1 MEGNIRLKYVNEF
14 IDETKEKVEFAVPD
28 YQRGYKWTEENIKEL
43 LNDIT
48 ELKEGE
54 EYCLM
59 PIITRRYIDA
69 GNPKIEIVDGQ
80 QRLTTLK
87 LIISH
92 IFNDDSKCQ
101 YSIPN
106 KCYNNLDNANITKAV
121 GAIKSFEKKDVLK
134 EKLFPTG
141 KQSPFYFIWYE
152 INGTPIDAVNT
163 FNRVNSWKI
172 PLKESELAK
181 AHIFSAFGP
190 ERYAERRIANIKWA
204 NLEKL
209 VNNPDF
215 FSFFTIG
222 KQKDQL
228 SEYESAHMDLL
239 LEILSAVRLGLPSDK
254 REGYRY
260 PIYKAIVMKNW
271 DGAKL
276 LAELERIA
284 NVMKFIYEDRVSYHL
299 ASYLLLKRKRK
310 PIPEM
315 VRLYINNESY
325 PGAKALLDEIKQ
337 EPFLATADRKTI
349 VNREYVEKLN
359 YWETKDK
366 QDLNNILTLYN
377 ICDALKNNAYYD
389 FYPSVLHS
397 KQEWTLEHIHA
408 KNEEAKDEKKIDSI
422 ISQLNKRLSLEDKE
436 WLKTEK
442 EKYKNDGKGLNSFY
456 DEILYPLLGG
466 VEIDDLKSDSNK
478 IDYSWYETSLKNL
491 ALLPHNENSAFNNS
505 NYLEKIEKLKSFGL
519 SSYIPKCTLQCFSKN
534 WNSESVVLNEV
545 WTEKEGR
552 NYLETIIST
561 ITECLNNLN
570 DSELKMNDFESK
582 VLKITNHTDQVITE
596 NNAEVN
602 PGTISDKAYSL
613 RKLSNI
619 LIPDFQ
625 RAYAQGRNTPQSKEI
640 IENFITDIRKAL
652 LCSNSPLSLDFIYGR
667 KNKEV
672 FEPYDGQQRLTTL
685 FLVHLYILRKADCE
699 LSMNKEW
706 EGFKLSY
713 RTSIE
718 AGRFVKAISDNNNQ
732 IFFKQNDTWKL
743 RHLESQLYVDSQM
756 LEDDAV
762 KNMLRTISVIDE
774 ILGDI
779 KAVKAVKALDN
790 IIFSLYENLPD
801 NNPEVF
807 YLRTNTRGLPL
818 TPFENF
824 RSKYEAYLKGN
835 NKDTTSLSVTRDRM
849 NKYFNW
855 FYSPEERKLPD
866 EKLMNLFVSYFSSL
880 YTLCDLKEDETEKSK
895 KFVPFQYFSNIF
907 ENQSEETVM
916 IPLLNLLDF
925 LAEDENKIKMLTN
938 DDDCWYSGKIKEAI
952 LNNKDN
958 NKSDYLLVVTF
969 FFRVF
974 NKNSFDG
981 EKYKA
986 YIRVVTNLINNNVSI
1001 NKDNRELWKAIS
1013 MSDFSEESLL
1023 QILNNSNNN
1032 NPTIAEEAKKLR
1044 LIQAD
1049 STWRSLI
1056 ENAES
1061 TAFADGFIDY
1071 LFDSDNSKEEFEQR
1085 LKTFK
1090 KYFDKEGVQKN
1101 FRTLLQTAYITMLP
1115 DGCNLYKVEFF
1126 NSKRA
1131 NWRDRIFAHP
1141 EIYKDCITSILD
1153 ENLFIEVNND
1163 DSNIH
1168 KLKRWL
1174 LNPSNEWIIGVLAE
1188 KEVNGPPFI
1197 FKWSNGYP
1205 GFKQKNKWQY
1215 LLCDLYEKRYTEL
1228 IRGLVKKYNDFKLDD
1243 CFKFTNPNNSDEFVV
1258 KPQDSWYD
1266 ILFSYKGKYY
1276 GFSVWGE
1283 LIKYQQN
1290 WNQPTEVVKEFP
1302 IFKNGCPDS
1311 CKTAE
1316 QVIAELDKLN
1326 NQN

>member
-1 MEGNIRLKYVNEF
+1 MDGNIRLKYVNEF

-28 YQRGYKWTEENIKEL
+28 YQRGYKWTKENINEL
-43 LNDIT
+43 LTDIIT
-48 ELKEGE
+48 LKDGE

-59 PIITRRYIDA
+59 PIIVRPTKDEKGKDI
-69 GNPKIEIVDGQ
+69 IEIVDGQ
-80 QRLTTLK
+80 QRLTTLQ
-87 LIISH
+87 LIIRH
-92 IFNDDSKCQ
+92 IFNDDSKCR
-101 YSIPN
+101 YSIPAG
-106 KCYNNLDNANITKAV
+106 CYNDLDKNNVETAST
-121 GAIKSFEKKDVLK
+121 AIKTFEKKDQL
-134 EKLFPTG
+134 EAKLLPDG
-141 KQSPFYFIWYE
+141 KRSPFYFLWYE
-152 INGTPIDAVNT
+152 IKGEEIDAINT

-181 AHIFSAFGP
+181 AHILSAFGTD
-190 ERYAERRIANIKWA
+190 RYAERRLANMKWA
-204 NLEKL
+204 KLEKL
-209 VNNPDF
+209 FMDNDF
-215 FSFFTIG
+215 FSFFTID
-222 KQKDQL
+222 KDKEQIK
-228 SEYESAHMDLL
+228 EYESAHMDLL
-239 LEILSAVRLGLPSDK
+239 LEIWDK
-254 REGYRY
+254 ISGIADKEREDQRY
-260 PIYKAIVMKNW
+260 PIYKKITELGKT
-271 DGAKL
+271 GADL
-276 LAELERIA
+276 LKELEDIA
-284 NVMKFIYEDRVSYHL
+284 NAMKFIHEDRVSYHF
-299 ASYLLLKRKRK
+299 ASYLLLRKR
-310 PIPEM
+310 ISIADM
-315 VRLYINNESY
+315 VKFYMSENSY
-325 PGAKALLDEIKQ
+325 HGTKALLDEIKK
-337 EPFLATADRKTI
+337 EKFLTTSDGKTI
-349 VNREYVEKLN
+349 INREYIEDLS
-359 YWETKDK
+359 YWEEKD
-366 QDLNNILTLYN
+366 QLNDILTLYN
-377 ICDALKNNAYYD
+377 ICDSLMNSAYYD
-389 FYPSVLHS
+389 FYPTVRHN
-397 KQEWTLEHIHA
+397 KQNWSLEHIHA
-408 KNEEAKDEKKIDSI
+408 KNEKTKDEEEIDLI
-422 ISQLNKRLSLEDKE
+422 ISQLCKRFSSEEQCNWVQKQKD
-436 WLKTEK
+436 
-442 EKYKNDGKGLNSFY
+442 KYKKENQKTLDSFY

-466 VEIDDLKSDSNK
+466 VDIDDLMSGKNSIK
-478 IDYSWYETSLKNL
+478 IDWYETSIKNL
-491 ALLPHNENSAFNNS
+491 ALLPHNENSTFNNR
-505 NYLEKIEKLKSFGL
+505 NYLEKIEKLKSFDL
-519 SSYIPKCTLQCFSKN
+519 SSYIPACTLQCFSAEVF
-534 WNSESVVLNEV
+534 SESGETIDL
-545 WTEKEGR
+545 WTEKKGER
-552 NYLETIIST
+552 YLDRIIST
-561 ITECLNNLN
+561 ITGCLNNLEN
-570 DSELKMNDFESK
+570 LELATIDFESK
-582 VLKITNHTDQVITE
+582 TLKITDYTGQAIAEE
-596 NNAEVN
+596 NKKDISD
-602 PGTISDKAYSL
+602 TISDEAYYL
-613 RKLSNI
+613 NKVRNI

-625 RAYAQGRNTPQSKEI
+625 RAYAQGRNTSQSREI
-640 IENFITDIRKAL
+640 IENFINDIRKVL
-652 LCSNSPLSLDFIYGR
+652 RGDIPVLSLDFVYGK
-667 KNKEV
+667 KNNGI

-685 FLVHLYILRKADCE
+685 FLVYLYILRKADYE
-699 LSMNKEW
+699 QNKTTNW
-706 EGFKLSY
+706 KGYNLSY

-718 AGRFVKAISDNNNQ
+718 AGRFIDAITDNRNQ
-732 IFFKQNDTWKL
+732 IFFKQDGKCKL
-743 RHLESQLYVDSQM
+743 RHLESQLYIDYQM
-756 LEDDAV
+756 LSDDAV
-762 KNMLRTISVIDE
+762 KNMLRTLSVIDE
-774 ILGDI
+774 KLGDLE
-779 KAVKAVKALDN
+779 ASTVASSLDN
-790 IIFSLYENLPD
+790 ITFSLYDNLPD
-801 NNPEVF
+801 ENPEVF

-824 RSKYEAYLKGN
+824 RSKYEAYLNGKN
-835 NKDTTSLSVTRDRM
+835 NEATTSLSVTRDRI
-849 NKYFNW
+849 NRYFNW
-855 FYSPEERKLPD
+855 LYVHGEKTPD
-866 EKLMNLFVSYFSSL
+866 EKLMKLFISYFSSL

-907 ENQSEETVM
+907 ENQSEEETVM

-925 LAEDENKIKMLTN
+925 LAEDEDKIKMLTN

-1013 MSDFSEESLL
+1013 KSDFSEESLL

-1153 ENLFIEVNND
+1153 ENLCIEVNND

-1168 KLKRWL
+1168 ELKSWL
-1174 LNPSNEWIIGVLAE
+1174 LNPCNEWFIGAMTE
-1188 KEVNGPPFI
+1188 NKADEPPFI
-1197 FKWSNGYP
+1197 FRWSYGYP
-1205 GFKQKNKWQY
+1205 GFKQKNKRQY

-1228 IRGLVKKYNDFKLDD
+1228 IRELEKIDDFKLNDI
-1243 CFKFTNPNNSDEFVV
+1243 CKFKNPNNEKEFVV

-1266 ILFSYKGKYY
+1266 ILFSYKGKCY

-1302 IFKNGCPDS
+1302 IFKNGYPDS

-1316 QVIAELDKLN
+1316 QVIVELDKLN

>member
-1 MEGNIRLKYVNEF
+1 MGGEIRLKYV
-14 IDETKEKVEFAVPD
+14 DELIKEEIRFAVPD
-28 YQRGYKWTEENIKEL
+28 YQRGYKWTTENINEL
-43 LNDIT
+43 LTDIIT
-48 ELKEGE
+48 LKDGE

-59 PIITRRYIDA
+59 PIIVRPTKDKEGKDI
-69 GNPKIEIVDGQ
+69 IEIVDGQ
-80 QRLTTLK
+80 QRLTTLQ

-92 IFNDDSKCQ
+92 IFNDDSKCI

-106 KCYNNLDNANITKAV
+106 ECYNNLDKINVENAST
-121 GAIKSFEKKDVLK
+121 AIDTFGKKDELQA
-134 EKLFPTG
+134 KLLPDG
-141 KQSPFYFIWYE
+141 KHSPFYFIWYV
-152 INGTPIDAVNT
+152 INGSPIDAVNT

-181 AHIFSAFGP
+181 AHILSAFGTDG
-190 ERYAERRIANIKWA
+190 YAERRLANIKWV

-209 VNNPDF
+209 FNGNDF
-215 FSFFTIG
+215 FSFFIID
-222 KQKDQL
+222 KDKEQVR
-228 SEYESAHMDLL
+228 EYESAHMDLL
-239 LEILSAVRLGLPSDK
+239 LEILATVRLELTPDK

-260 PIYKAIVMKNW
+260 PIYKAIVKKNW

-299 ASYLLLKRKRK
+299 ASYLLLKQKRK
-310 PIPEM
+310 PVPEI

-337 EPFLATADRKTI
+337 EPFLTTADRKTI
-349 VNREYVEKLN
+349 VSMEYVEELN

-366 QDLNNILTLYN
+366 KELNDILTLYN

-389 FYPSVLHS
+389 FYPTVMHK

-408 KNEEAKDEKKIDSI
+408 KNEGAKDEKEIDSI
-422 ISQLNKRLSLEDKE
+422 IRQLSLEDDT
-436 WLKTEK
+436 WLKNEK
-442 EKYKNDGKGLNSFY
+442 KRYKEDALKGLDLFY
-456 DEILYPLLGG
+456 DERLYPLLGG
-466 VEIDDLKSDSNK
+466 VPIDALKSESNK
-478 IDYSWYETSLKNL
+478 IDFSWYETSIKNL
-491 ALLPHNENSAFNNS
+491 ALLPKNENSAFNNR
-505 NYLEKIEKLKSFGL
+505 NYLEKIEKLKSFDL
-519 SSYIPKCTLQCFSKN
+519 SSYIPACTLQCFSKK
-534 WNSESVVLNEV
+534 WNSESDVLNEV
-545 WTEKEGR
+545 WTEKEGKK
-552 NYLETIIST
+552 YLATIASI
-561 ITECLNNLN
+561 ITESLNNLD
-570 DSELKMNDFESK
+570 DSELKMIDFESK
-582 VLKITNHTDQVITE
+582 ALKITNHTDQVI
-596 NNAEVN
+596 AEKKAE
-602 PGTISDKAYSL
+602 GSSDTISNKAYCL

-625 RAYAQGRNTPQSKEI
+625 RAYAQGRNTPQSREI

-667 KNKEV
+667 KNTGA

-699 LSMNKEW
+699 QSRNKEW
-706 EGFKLSY
+706 KGFKLSY

-718 AGRFVKAISDNNNQ
+718 AGRFVEAISDNNNQ

-743 RHLESQLYVDSQM
+743 CHLESQLYIDSPM

-762 KNMLRTISVIDE
+762 KTMLRTLSVIDE
-774 ILGDI
+774 KLGDI
-779 KAVKAVKALDN
+779 KAVEAVKALDN
-790 IIFSLYENLPD
+790 ITFSLYENLPD
-801 NNPEVF
+801 DNPEVF

-824 RSKYEAYLKGN
+824 RSKYEAYLKYK
-835 NKDTTSLSVTRDRM
+835 NKADDSLVVTRNRM
-849 NKYFNW
+849 NNYFNF
-855 FYSPEERKLPD
+855 FYSQKDKKSPD

-880 YTLCDLKEDETEKSK
+880 YSLYGLQEDDTERSKE
-895 KFVPFQYFSNIF
+895 FIPFQYFANIF
-907 ENQSEETVM
+907 DVKNMEMETVM
-916 IPLLNLLDF
+916 MPLLNLLDF
-925 LAEDENKIKMLTN
+925 LAEGEDKIKMLTN
-938 DDDCWYSGKIKEAI
+938 DDDGCWYSGKIKEAI
-952 LNNKDN
+952 LNNKYN
-958 NKSDYLLVVTF
+958 NKSDYLLVITF

-1013 MSDFSEESLL
+1013 KSDFSEESLL
-1023 QILNNSNNN
+1023 QILNNLNNN
-1032 NPTIAEEAKKLR
+1032 NPTIAEEVKKLR

-1115 DGCNLYKVEFF
+1115 DGCNLYEVEFF
-1126 NSKRA
+1126 NSKRT

-1141 EIYKDCITSILD
+1141 EIYKDCISNILD
-1153 ENLFIEVNND
+1153 ENLCIEVNND
-1163 DSNIH
+1163 DANIYE
-1168 KLKRWL
+1168 LKRWI
-1174 LNPSNEWIIGVLAE
+1174 LNPSNEWFIGVMTEDKADE
-1188 KEVNGPPFI
+1188 PPFI
-1197 FKWSNGYP
+1197 FRWSYGYP
-1205 GFKQKNKWQY
+1205 GFKQKNKRQY

-1228 IRGLVKKYNDFKLDD
+1228 IRELEKKNTDFKLDGI
-1243 CFKFTNPNNSDEFVV
+1243 FKFKNPNNDKEFVV

-1266 ILFSYKGKYY
+1266 ILFSYKEKCY

-1290 WNQPTEVVKEFP
+1290 WNQPTEMVKEFP
-1302 IFKNGCPDS
+1302 IFKNGHPDS